1 MPITC
6 LAPAKLNLFLHITA
20 RRADG
25 YHCLQTLF
33 QLLDYGDVLHFSER
47 RDGQISRQST
57 AVDLPAEHDLTVR
70 AARLLKEYSG
80 TSRGADI
87 HVDKRIPMGGGLGGG
102 SSDAATTLLALNEL
116 WQLQLS
122 RLTLA
127 QLGLKLGA
135 DVPVFVHGCT
145 AWAEGVGE
153 ILTAVELPERWYLV
167 IHPHCQV
174 PTAEIFA
181 APELIRNQL
190 PITMNDFLN
199 GRSQNICEAVVCRR
213 YPAVNDAITWLQRYR
228 PARLTGTGACVFAD
242 FANASDAQAVL
253 AALPHLWQGFVAQ
266 GKNVSSVFLKQSD

>member
-6 LAPAKLNLFLHITA
+6 LAPAKLNLFLHITS

-33 QLLDYGDVLHFSER
+33 QLLDYGDELQFSLR
-47 RDGQISRQST
+47 TDGELSRQST
-57 AVDLPAEHDLTVR
+57 TLNLPAEHDLTLR
-70 AARLLKEYSG
+70 AARLLKQFSG
-80 TSRGADI
+80 TTLGADI
-87 HVDKRIPMGGGLGGG
+87 HVNKRIPLGGGLGGG

-116 WQLQLS
+116 WQLQLP

-135 DVPVFVHGCT
+135 DVPVFVYGQT

-153 ILTAVELPERWYLV
+153 ILTPVALPEQWYLV

-181 APELIRNQL
+181 APELVRNQL
-190 PITMNDFLN
+190 PVTINDFLA
-199 GRSQNICEAVVCRR
+199 GHSQNVCEAVVCQR
-213 YPAVNDAITWLQRYR
+213 YPAVGEAIAWLQRYR
-228 PARLTGTGACVFAD
+228 PARMTGTGACVFANFVNLD
-242 FANASDAQAVL
+242 QAHAVL
-253 AALPHLWQGFVAQ
+253 AKLPNSWYGFVAQ
-266 GKNVSSVFLKQSD
+266 GKNTPSIFLAD